1 MKVHLDCRPIW
12 RFAHPDVK
20 VFAFSGFEEEHVVA
34 IIKFSKLVELI
45 ELGFGVE
52 FCIFAAVREESVN
65 IVEKMSL
72 AV

>member
-1 MKVHLDCRPIW
+1 MHFDCRPIW
-12 RFAHPDVK
+12 RFAHPYVK

-34 IIKFSKLVELI
+34 IIEFSKFVELI
-45 ELGFGVE
+45 ELGFSVE

-65 IVEKMSL
+65 IVEKVSL